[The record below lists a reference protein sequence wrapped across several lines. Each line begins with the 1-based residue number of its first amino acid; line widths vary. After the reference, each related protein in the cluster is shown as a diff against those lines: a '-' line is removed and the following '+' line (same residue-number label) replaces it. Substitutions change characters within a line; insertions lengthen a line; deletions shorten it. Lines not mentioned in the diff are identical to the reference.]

1 MTTCGNV
8 IIPVSRTSSARP
20 DGSFARLTSAKGTPR
35 FVSRDFATR
44 QNPHG
49 SVV

>member
-1 MTTCGNV
+1 MMTWGNV
-8 IIPVSRTSSARP
+8 IIPVRRTSSARP
-20 DGSFARLTSAKGTPR
+20 DGSFARLISLEGDLR
-35 FVSRDFATR
+35 FGSSDFATR

>member
-1 MTTCGNV
+1 MTTWGNV
-8 IIPVSRTSSARP
+8 IIPVIRTSSARP
-20 DGSFARLTSAKGTPR
+20 DGSFARLTSVKATLR
-35 FVSRDFATR
+35 LASRDFATR